1 VARHG
6 SSPHRR
12 AAAFAALGDPTRLA
26 IADRL
31 VASDLT
37 PSEIVDLTGCS
48 SPLVA
53 HHLDVLEAAGV
64 VRRSRSESD
73 GRKRFV
79 ILEPRW
85 RSVLAPPTVPDEVL
99 FVCTHNSARSQ
110 MAAAI
115 WRHRTGRPASSAG
128 THPAAR
134 VHPSA
139 VRIARRHGLDLA
151 DAEPTRFDPARTGR
165 AAVIIT
171 VCDRAHDDL
180 GAGGSAR
187 LHWSVPDPAASGSA
201 RDFESA
207 FQQLDERIGVLAP
220 STAAGAPPSAS
231 FPHQY
236 NGRTPT

>member
-1 VARHG
+1 MARRG
-6 SSPHRR
+6 SSTHLR

-31 VASDLT
+31 VASDLA

-53 HHLDVLEAAGV
+53 HHLDVLEAAGI
-64 VRRSRSESD
+64 VRRSRSEAD

-85 RSVLAPPTVPDEVL
+85 RSILAPAPVPEEVL
-99 FVCTHNSARSQ
+99 FICTHNSARSQ

-115 WRHRTGRPASSAG
+115 WRDRTGRRASSAG
-128 THPAAR
+128 THPADH

-151 DAEPTRFDPARTGR
+151 AAEPTRFDPARTGR
-165 AAVIIT
+165 ATVIIT

-180 GAGGSAR
+180 GFGGSTR
-187 LHWSVPDPAASGSA
+187 LHWSVPDPATSGSA

-207 FQQLDERIGVLAP
+207 FQQLDERIGALAP
-220 STAAGAPPSAS
+220 STAAAARPPAS

-236 NGRTPT
+236 NGRTST

>member
-1 VARHG
+1 MARR
-6 SSPHRR
+6 SSSTHRR

-64 VRRSRSESD
+64 VRRSRSEAD

-79 ILEPRW
+79 ILEAQW
-85 RSVLAPPTVPDEVL
+85 RGVLEPPPVPDEVL

-115 WRHRTGRPASSAG
+115 WRDRTGRRASSAG

-139 VRIARRHGLDLA
+139 VRSARRHGLDLSG
-151 DAEPTRFDPARTGR
+151 AEPTRFDPARTGHTT
-165 AAVIIT
+165 VIT

-180 GAGGSAR
+180 GAGGSER
-187 LHWSVPDPAASGSA
+187 LHWSVPDPAASGVS
-201 RDFESA
+201 RDFESV
-207 FQQLDERIGVLAP
+207 FRRIDERIRAITA
-220 STAAGAPPSAS
+220 STAAEPRRTATL
-231 FPHQY
+231 PHLH
-236 NGRTPT
+236 NERTPT